1 MRTVDEPNTGD
12 LRRRQMT
19 GHGAKFGRKKEDAIA
34 ALLTHRN
41 IEEAAKAAG
50 IGPATLLRWLKVP
63 EFQASYREARRA
75 AFGQSIARLQQGT
88 SAAATTLLKTMI
100 DADTP
105 ASVKV
110 RAAEAILNH
119 AAKAIEIE
127 DIEARVAALEAAT
140 GKTGARP

>member
-1 MRTVDEPNTGD
+1 MK
-12 LRRRQMT
+12 
-19 GHGAKFGRKKEDAIA
+19 GHGSKFGRKKEEAIA
-34 ALLTHRN
+34 ALLTNRN
-41 IEEAAKAAG
+41 IEEAARAIG
-50 IGPATLLRWLKVP
+50 IAPNTLLNWMKLA
-63 EFQASYREARRA
+63 EFQAAYREARRA
-75 AFGQSIARLQQGT
+75 AFGQSITRLQQGT

-127 DIEARVAALEAAT
+127 DIEARVTALEQAAERT
-140 GKTGARP
+140 GQNG